1 MGDEILHLLHD
12 FGRAGEVA
20 VFYEDFFA
28 FLWREATDDF
38 EGFAGIVH
46 VGGGGFVGAH
56 IMISRVGDKV
66 AVQESGCASRY
77 AVREIFA

>member
-1 MGDEILHLLHD
+1 MGHKVLHFLHD

-28 FLWREATDDF
+28 FLGREAADDF

-46 VGGGGFVGAH
+46 GGGGGFVGAH
-56 IMISRVGDKV
+56 INISHRSRSV
-66 AVQESGCASRY
+66 AVC
-77 AVREIFA
+77 